1 VGENSMTGPADGT
14 DNGAHGAYNGNG
26 DADAGAGRVSAAVA
40 HTVRTLRLSHGWSLD
55 RLAARAGVSK
65 GVLVALEQGRGNP
78 NLGTLIR
85 ISEALGVAL
94 TRLVQLEE
102 EPPIRMFP
110 PDRHVVLWRGQ
121 RGGNGTLLA
130 GGEQRPSV
138 ELWTWEL
145 QPGEPHDSEP
155 HTTGTREVVYVQ
167 EGTLTL
173 TVDGR
178 CHYVTAGSAAA
189 FLGDRRHS
197 YVNEGAVPCRYVLAV
212 MDL

>member
-1 VGENSMTGPADGT
+1 MDESRVGE
-14 DNGAHGAYNGNG
+14 
-26 DADAGAGRVSAAVA
+26 AVA
-40 HTVRTLRLSHGWSLD
+40 HAVRALRSAHGWSLD
-55 RLAARAGVSK
+55 QLATRAGVSK

-94 TRLVQLEE
+94 TRLVQVEE
-102 EPPIRMFP
+102 DPPVRLFP
-110 PDRHVVLWRGQ
+110 PERHVVLWHGPS
-121 RGGNGTLLA
+121 GGNGTLLA
-130 GGEQRPSV
+130 GSDARPSV

-145 QPGEPHDSEP
+145 RPGEPRDSDAHAP
-155 HTTGTREVVYVQ
+155 GTREVVYVQ
-167 EGTLTL
+167 DGTLTL

-178 CHYVTAGSAAA
+178 SHVIPAGGAAV

-197 YVNEGAVPCRYVLAV
+197 YSNEGDVPCRYVLAV

>member
-1 VGENSMTGPADGT
+1 MGEHDKTGPA
-14 DNGAHGAYNGNG
+14 GAEP
-26 DADAGAGRVSAAVA
+26 GAGRVGEAVA

-94 TRLVQLEE
+94 TRLVQVEE
-102 EPPIRMFP
+102 EPPVRLFP
-110 PDRHVVLWRGQ
+110 PDRHVVLWHGP
-121 RGGNGTLLA
+121 RGGTGTLLA
-130 GGEQRPSV
+130 GGRHRPSV
-138 ELWTWEL
+138 EIWTWEL
-145 QPGEPHDSEP
+145 RPGEPRESEP
-155 HTTGTREVVYVQ
+155 HATGTREIVYVQ

-173 TVDGR
+173 TVDG
-178 CHYVTAGSAAA
+178 HGHHVPAGSAAA

-197 YVNEGAVPCRYVLAV
+197 YVNEGGGPCRYILAV